1 MAVPLSTT
9 GAAIQAALSLRLL
22 ELGHALSPS
31 HIAAVTADVM
41 AIVNANAGTVIADGG
56 TDVVSYKAPP
66 HNKF

>member
-9 GAAIQAALSLRLL
+9 GAAIQAAVTLRLN

-31 HIAAVTADVM
+31 HLAALVADIM
-41 AIVNANAGTVIADGG
+41 SIVNTNAGTVVADGG